1 MFAGYVVAG
10 AGGVLIVLN
19 FIDGLRKLARFRR
32 HILLQTALGFA
43 YLFISFRIVQL
54 VIFMRTH
61 AC

>member
-1 MFAGYVVAG
+1 
-10 AGGVLIVLN
+10 
-19 FIDGLRKLARFRR
+19 
-32 HILLQTALGFA
+32 LQTALGFA